1 MRIYW
6 PIEIWQPDPQPGWL
20 TCVPWFN
27 HPDLVSHFAQRL
39 AGQLGIPFVPAVQ
52 KIKDNK
58 QQKYMNNSFQQASN
72 LDGAFSVDGDT
83 FPIGSVFLI
92 DDMVDSRW
100 TFTIIAALLRQ
111 AGCPAVFPLAL
122 AMNSPSG
129 A

>member
-1 MRIYW
+1 MRGLR
-6 PIEIWQPDPQPGWL
+6 PNQRRRAASSRRKLPHPEL
-20 TCVPWFN
+20 VP
-27 HPDLVSHFAQRL
+27 HFAQRL
-39 AGQLGIPFVPAVQ
+39 AERLGIPFVPAVQ
-52 KIKDNK
+52 KVKDNK

-72 LDGAFSVDGDT
+72 LDGAFSVDRDT
-83 FPIGSVFLI
+83 VPEGPVFLI

-100 TFTIIAALLRQ
+100 TFSVIAALLRQ

>member
-1 MRIYW
+1 MKTY
-6 PIEIWQPDPQPGWL
+6 PEL
-20 TCVPWFN
+20 VP
-27 HPDLVSHFAQRL
+27 HFAQLL
-39 AGQLGIPFVPAVQ
+39 AERLGIPLVPAVQ
-52 KIKDNK
+52 KVKDNK

-72 LDGAFSVDGDT
+72 LDGVFSVDNDAVLE
-83 FPIGSVFLI
+83 GSVFLI

-100 TFTIIAALLRQ
+100 TFSVIAALLRQ